1 MTTNNNFNKTE
12 QLFVA
17 SANFRI
23 WSGQR
28 KLDVLDI
35 NFGEGA
41 ERPSDDV
48 VELGSKRIIDPKEL
62 NIFSRLKRETERFL
76 ASHGMTFLGGY
87 ACPIDKQDII
97 MERLEDVRSRFASIK
112 SDFLSTYATKVNE
125 WIEHVYSVTSDVE
138 FANKLKD
145 SVLTESEVERRLA
158 FDFQVFKLQPVSD
171 DEAVK
176 LENRI
181 SGLGQDLIDE
191 VVTGANKFAATLFN
205 RDRVAVTTRMTL
217 VGIRDKVDGLAF
229 LNGNLQP
236 LADLISDT
244 LRGYQLHSE
253 GRYITAP
260 FLYQVMA
267 TAFILSDRK
276 KINAWAEG
284 SIDIDEY
291 ADHYANDACQGAPV
305 IVQQPAKA
313 VSPDSLDV
321 IAKPAKP
328 AKPVEVEQSALVAS
342 FDDLDDLEGGVEAVA
357 EISVPVEIPV
367 AEDAPV
373 VSDVPAASEV
383 ALVASDAPA
392 EIEDAVV
399 VPDASVVANH
409 AAAESV
415 TVDQDFFF

>member
-1 MTTNNNFNKTE
+1 MTTNNNVNKTE
-12 QLFVA
+12 QLFIA

-62 NIFSRLKRETERFL
+62 NMFHRLKRETDRFL
-76 ASHGMTFLGGY
+76 AAHGMTFLGGY

-97 MERLEDVRSRFASIK
+97 MEKLEEVRRQFASIK
-112 SDFLSTYATKVNE
+112 SDFLSTYSTKVNE

-138 FANKLKD
+138 FANKLKN

-171 DEAVK
+171 DEADK
-176 LENRI
+176 LEHRI
-181 SGLGQDLIDE
+181 SGLGEDLIDE
-191 VVTGANKFAATLFN
+191 VIAGANKFASTLFGK
-205 RDRVAVTTRMTL
+205 DRVAVTTRMTL
-217 VGIRDKVDGLAF
+217 VSIRDKVDGLAF
-229 LNGNLQP
+229 LNGNLKH

-253 GRYITAP
+253 GRFITAP

-267 TAFILSDRK
+267 TAFILSDRE
-276 KINAWAEG
+276 KINAWANG

-291 ADHYANDACQGAPV
+291 ADHYADDAYQGAPA
-305 IVQQPAKA
+305 IVQQPAEA
-313 VSPDSLDV
+313 VLPSSLDDEY
-321 IAKPAKP
+321 KPTQD
-328 AKPVEVEQSALVAS
+328 EQSALVAS
-342 FDDLDDLEGGVEAVA
+342 FDELDDIEDGVKDAA
-357 EISVPVEIPV
+357 ENSASEDSPVT
-367 AEDAPV
+367 EDAPFAY
-373 VSDVPAASEV
+373 DVPAFAVTKDASEV
-383 ALVASDAPA
+383 A
-392 EIEDAVV
+392 
-399 VPDASVVANH
+399 NH
-409 AAAESV
+409 A
-415 TVDQDFFF
+415 TVEPVADDQDFFF